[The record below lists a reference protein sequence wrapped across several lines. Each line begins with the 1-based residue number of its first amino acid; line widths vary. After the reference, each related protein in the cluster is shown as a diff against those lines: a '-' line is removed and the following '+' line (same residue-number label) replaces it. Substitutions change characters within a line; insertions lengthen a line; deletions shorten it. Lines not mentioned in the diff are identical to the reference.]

1 MLLQPTPRVP
11 LIHQLQNHRRVNIH
25 TLLKLETQLVF
36 TIKET
41 EIDFD
46 KHPIIYAYLFYTN
59 NGPNFP
65 SPWKCEVQYG
75 NLLAQGHFTACLQRS
90 CCKLLED
97 TNYHDNI
104 KP

>member
-1 MLLQPTPRVP
+1 MARALCANKFYLLITEKFSPCLNQTWTTSRPLGVMLLQPTPRVP
-11 LIHQLQNHRRVNIH
+11 LIHQLQNHLHVNIH

-59 NGPNFP
+59 NGP
-65 SPWKCEVQYG
+65 
-75 NLLAQGHFTACLQRS
+75 
-90 CCKLLED
+90 KLS
-97 TNYHDNI
+97 I
-104 KP
+104 SMKV